1 MKCNLQATD
10 PQPMR
15 IPLIKAVTIDLW
27 GTLLIDSP
35 AADER
40 YRRER
45 IVRIAETLEDRGIQV
60 PMAALARGY
69 EESLRQLVRV
79 WREMRDVPVE
89 RHATLLL
96 QAVDAALPGRLDEVG
111 LAEVAWAY
119 ASPAL
124 DAPPPVDPG
133 AAAALETLA
142 ARGIAVCLV
151 SNTMRTP
158 GTVVRRFLEKAGLD
172 HAFAGMVF
180 SDECGFRKPNPAI
193 FRCALRLLG
202 VSARDAVHVGDDAR
216 LDVEGGHLSNMR
228 VIQVGDGRQ
237 LDGGLPFPNIADAYI
252 EGLSELPAAVEQ
264 LETLAN
270 PSFIAPTFSVQIAG
284 HR

>member
-1 MKCNLQATD
+1 
-10 PQPMR
+10 MR
-15 IPLIKAVTIDLW
+15 NPLIKAVTIDFW
-27 GTLLIDSP
+27 GTLLLDSP
-35 AADER
+35 SADER

-45 IVRIAETLEDRGIQV
+45 IVRIAETLYDRGIDV
-60 PMAALARGY
+60 PMASLARAY

-79 WREMRDVPVE
+79 WRGMRDVPVE

-96 QAVDAALPGRLDEVG
+96 QAVDPALPGRLDAAG

-133 AAAALETLA
+133 AAAALEALA
-142 ARGIAVCLV
+142 DRGISVCLV
-151 SNTMRTP
+151 SNTLRTP
-158 GTVVRRFLEKAGLD
+158 GAVLRRILEKAGLD

-180 SDECGFRKPNPAI
+180 SDECGLRKPNPAI
-193 FRCALRLLG
+193 FRCALKLLG

-216 LDVEGGHLSNMR
+216 LDVEGAHLANMR
-228 VIQVGDGRQ
+228 VIQVGGGRQ

-252 EGLSELPAAVEQ
+252 EGLSELPAAVDQ
-264 LETLAN
+264 LETLAS
-270 PSFIAPTFSVQIAG
+270 PSMTEPTFSAQIAG

>member
-1 MKCNLQATD
+1 MQNS
-10 PQPMR
+10 
-15 IPLIKAVTIDLW
+15 LIKAVTIDLW

-35 AADER
+35 SADER

-60 PMAALARGY
+60 PITALARGY
-69 EESLRQLVRV
+69 DESLRQLVRV

-96 QAVDAALPGRLDEVG
+96 QAVDATLPGRLDAAG
-111 LAEVAWAY
+111 LAEVTWAY

-133 AAAALETLA
+133 AAAALEALA
-142 ARGIAVCLV
+142 ERGIAVCLV

-158 GTVVRRFLEKAGLD
+158 GTVVRRILEKAGLLD
-172 HAFAGMVF
+172 AFAGMVF
-180 SDECGFRKPNPAI
+180 SDELGFRKPDPTI
-193 FRCALRLLG
+193 FRSALRLLG
-202 VSARDAVHVGDDAR
+202 VAARDAVHVGDDAR

-228 VIQVGDGRQ
+228 VIQVGNGRQ
-237 LDGGLPFPNIADAYI
+237 PDGGVPFPNIADAYI
-252 EGLSELPAAVEQ
+252 EGLVELPAAVEQ
-264 LETLAN
+264 LETPGS
-270 PSFIAPTFSVQIAG
+270 PSSMAAPTFSAQFAG

>member
-1 MKCNLQATD
+1 MKGNLQATD
-10 PQPMR
+10 PEHMR
-15 IPLIKAVTIDLW
+15 NPLIKAVTIDLW
-27 GTLLIDSP
+27 GTLLLDSP
-35 AADER
+35 SADER

-45 IVRIAETLEDRGIQV
+45 IVRIAETLETCGIQV
-60 PMAALARGY
+60 PIASLARGY
-69 EESLRQLVRV
+69 EKSRRQLVRV

-89 RHATLLL
+89 RHATMLL
-96 QAVDAALPGRLDEVG
+96 QAVDAALPGRLDAAG
-111 LAEVAWAY
+111 LVAVAWAY

-124 DAPPPVDPG
+124 DAPPTVDPG
-133 AAAALETLA
+133 AAAALEALA
-142 ARGIAVCLV
+142 ERGIAVCLV

-158 GTVVRRFLEKAGLD
+158 GTVLRRILEKAGLD
-172 HAFAGMVF
+172 RAFAGMVF

-202 VSARDAVHVGDDAR
+202 VAARDAVHVGDDAR

-228 VIQVGDGRQ
+228 VIQLGNGWRLDGR
-237 LDGGLPFPNIADAYI
+237 LPFPNIADACI

-264 LETLAN
+264 LETLAS
-270 PSFIAPTFSVQIAG
+270 PSMTAPIFLAQIAG